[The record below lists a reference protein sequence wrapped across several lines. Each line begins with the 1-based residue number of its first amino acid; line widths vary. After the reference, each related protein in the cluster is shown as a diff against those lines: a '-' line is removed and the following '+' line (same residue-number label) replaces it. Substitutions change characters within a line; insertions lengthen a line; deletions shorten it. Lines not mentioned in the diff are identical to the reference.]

1 MPPTSSKPRM
11 ARATTVNPPPPAVLP
26 VAVQT
31 TPQTRSESIA
41 GVDSS
46 EALPAAEFKTG
57 KGNKKHACWM
67 CHKSF
72 DRPRHVKRCAIMNM
86 YNVAPSEPTR
96 DHPTPP
102 APAPSSTLDHVSPAA
117 IPAAAPTRAPKR
129 KGPITPPTTPF
140 GNSNSH
146 PSGKRHRRAPSPS
159 QWVPPSLQ
167 GFIICPPQSPSAAV
181 TLPLPPVFPCAEGQE
196 WDWSEERDSWATG
209 VSDTPYHPNSGWSG
223 TLPGPALHALKR
235 VKEDLKISDGGSPL
249 NISHFVEKAIMTA
262 NPAPCIAAA
271 YYQGY
276 DDGTPSP
283 SQIDYSKFDVIFF
296 AFATPDA
303 SSQVS
308 LDSGSQSKLKDLVS
322 CASQH
327 KTKVV
332 LSVGGWGGCK
342 HYSSTMSSQGNRN
355 TFVDSLSSTVN
366 QYHLDGVDI
375 DWEYP
380 NNSGAGQ
387 PYSSKDS
394 ANFLLFLKALR
405 SKLGSDKII
414 SAAVT
419 QSPWLGPD
427 GQPLKDVSEFTK
439 EMTYV
444 NIIRALTG
452 PTQLPM
458 DTLEDLVTG
467 WDEGSDTPF
476 LYDTSRSTVV
486 TYDDSQSLA
495 AKAAYAKS
503 VGMGGCFTWSLDQ
516 DDGTTLQSVIR
527 TSLGI

>member
-1 MPPTSSKPRM
+1 M
-11 ARATTVNPPPPAVLP
+11 
-26 VAVQT
+26 
-31 TPQTRSESIA
+31 
-41 GVDSS
+41 
-46 EALPAAEFKTG
+46 G
-57 KGNKKHACWM
+57 K
-67 CHKSF
+67 
-72 DRPRHVKRCAIMNM
+72 
-86 YNVAPSEPTR
+86 
-96 DHPTPP
+96 
-102 APAPSSTLDHVSPAA
+102 
-117 IPAAAPTRAPKR
+117 
-129 KGPITPPTTPF
+129 
-140 GNSNSH
+140 
-146 PSGKRHRRAPSPS
+146 
-159 QWVPPSLQ
+159 
-167 GFIICPPQSPSAAV
+167 
-181 TLPLPPVFPCAEGQE
+181 
-196 WDWSEERDSWATG
+196 
-209 VSDTPYHPNSGWSG
+209 
-223 TLPGPALHALKR
+223 
-235 VKEDLKISDGGSPL
+235 
-249 NISHFVEKAIMTA
+249 KAIMTA

-296 AFATPDA
+296 AFATPGA

-322 CASQH
+322 CASKH

-332 LSVGGWGGCK
+332 LSIGGWGGCK

-444 NIIRALTG
+444 NIMNYDVNSSSPHPGPNAPLGNKGGHSSQPNDTAIGSFKQWTDAGCPASKLLLGLPLYGYVSKSNATALSDIVESNDKLVGADLSRQHAISNVRDDVEGKAMGDLNKWYGQQIPFRAILAGGALQKSSDGTYAAANG
-452 PTQLPM
+452 YTRR
-458 DTLEDLVTG
+458 